1 MALGRGLGAP
11 RKGPKTSDLG
21 SKTPILGGLG
31 IPQIP
36 HFWRSWVL
44 RSWHPCPQI
53 PNTYGLRVP
62 STYLHGLYARIL
74 CAMSSVHVLSTSLR
88 VLST

>member
-36 HFWRSWVL
+36 HFWRSWGSSDHGIRVL
-44 RSWHPCPQI
+44 RYLI
-53 PNTYGLRVP
+53 PMVCESLVP
-62 STYLHGLYARIL
+62 I
-74 CAMSSVHVLSTSLR
+74 CMVCMPVSSVHVLSTSLR